1 MVYGDAGTA
10 PPIRLHGF
18 NRTTFSPC
26 CLGLGPI
33 YYIIVC
39 SCTTSR
45 PLYVIDLHV
54 HASPMHAAKL
64 GAVVRLFQ
72 LLVILPATNAT
83 SERSFSALRRIKSYL
98 RCTMSQARLNHL
110 MILHYHQEMTS
121 ACISAYTSLCIA

>member
-1 MVYGDAGTA
+1 MLNPSAYKLGEIGPLRQGRRRRSGCTVLAGPLFLPA
-10 PPIRLHGF
+10 ASVSDPF
-18 NRTTFSPC
+18 
-26 CLGLGPI
+26 

-45 PLYVIDLHV
+45 PLHVIDLHV
-54 HASPMHAAKL
+54 HASPMYAAKL

-110 MILHYHQEMTS
+110 MILRS
-121 ACISAYTSLCIA
+121 IIIKK